1 MGSTNMVAEVSRAS
15 TFPSMRVDRC
25 LTLVTGAGSG
35 LGRWFAL
42 AMAAAGSDVVIPE
55 LPGKEDAAAEVAG
68 LIRTAGRRAYTV
80 ALDVTNVA
88 MIESTVES
96 VEKDIGPIDVLVNN
110 AGINIPQPC
119 LEVTEEAW
127 DKVLDINLKGVF
139 FSAQRVARRMAE
151 RRRGKIINIA
161 SQNGV
166 VGYFKRAAY
175 CASKGGVVNLTRLLA
190 IELAPYNIQVN
201 AVAPTFV
208 STPMTDGMFRDEQFR
223 ADVVSRIPLGRIAV
237 PEEVAG
243 AVVFLASPAADMI
256 TGHTL
261 LVDGGWTTL

>member
-1 MGSTNMVAEVSRAS
+1 MGSINTLAKESRDAAL
-15 TFPSMRVDRC
+15 PSMRVEQS
-25 LTLVTGAGSG
+25 LSLVTGAGSG
-35 LGRWFAL
+35 LGRTFAL
-42 AMAAAGSDVVIPE
+42 ALAAAGSDVVLTE
-55 LPGKEDAAAEVAG
+55 LPGKEQAAAEVAG
-68 LIRTAGRRAYTV
+68 LIRTAGRQAHTA
-80 ALDVTNVA
+80 ALDVTDVA
-88 MIESTVES
+88 MIESTVEAI
-96 VEKDIGPIDVLVNN
+96 ERDMGPIGVLVNN

-127 DKVLDINLKGVF
+127 DKVLNINLKGVF
-139 FSAQRVARRMAE
+139 FTAQRVARRMAE

-161 SQNGV
+161 SQNGL

-208 STPMTDGMFRDEQFR
+208 STPMTDGMFRDEAFR
-223 ADVVSRIPLGRIAV
+223 ADVVSRIPLGRIAI
-237 PEEVAG
+237 PEEIAG

-261 LVDGGWTTL
+261 VVDGGWTAL

>member
-1 MGSTNMVAEVSRAS
+1 MGSTITLTRESPGAAV
-15 TFPSMRVDRC
+15 PSMRVDQS
-25 LTLVTGAGSG
+25 LALVTGAGSG
-35 LGRWFAL
+35 LGRAFAL
-42 AMAAAGSDVVIPE
+42 ALASAGADVVLTE
-55 LPGKEDAAAEVAG
+55 LPGKEAAADEVAG
-68 LIRTAGRRAYTV
+68 LIRTVGRRAYTV
-80 ALDVTNVA
+80 PLDVTDVA
-88 MIESTVES
+88 MIESTVQAIER
-96 VEKDIGPIDVLVNN
+96 EMGPIGVLVNN

-127 DKVLDINLKGVF
+127 DKVLGINLRGVF

-161 SQNGV
+161 SQNGL

-223 ADVVSRIPLGRIAV
+223 ADVVSRIPLGRIAI
-237 PEEVAG
+237 PEEIAG

-261 LVDGGWTTL
+261 VVDGGWTAL

>member
-1 MGSTNMVAEVSRAS
+1 
-15 TFPSMRVDRC
+15 MRVDQC
-25 LTLVTGAGSG
+25 LALVTGAGTG
-35 LGRWFAL
+35 LGRAFAL
-42 AMAAAGSDVVIPE
+42 ALAANGADVALTE
-55 LPGKEDAAAEVAG
+55 LPGKESAADEVAG
-68 LIRTAGRRAYTV
+68 LIRATGRRAYTSV
-80 ALDVTNVA
+80 LDVTEVA
-88 MIESTVES
+88 QIESTVKA
-96 VEKDIGPIDVLVNN
+96 VEADFGPIDVLVNN

-139 FSAQRVARRMAE
+139 FTAQRVGRRMAQ

-161 SQNGV
+161 SQNGM

-175 CASKGGVVNLTRLLA
+175 CASKGGVINLTRLLA

-208 STPMTDGMFRDEQFR
+208 MTPMTEKMFSEEEFR
-223 ADVVSRIPLGRIAV
+223 TDVLNRIPLGRIAI

-256 TGHTL
+256 TGHTM
-261 LVDGGWTTL
+261 LVDGGWTAL

>member
-1 MGSTNMVAEVSRAS
+1 MTSTNTAAGESRAAS
-15 TFPSMRVDRC
+15 FPSMRVDRS

-35 LGRWFAL
+35 LGRTFAL
-42 AMAAAGSDVVIPE
+42 ALAAAGSDVALTE

-68 LIRTAGRRAYTV
+68 LIRNTGQHAHTV
-80 ALDVTNVA
+80 PLDVTKVA
-88 MIESTVES
+88 MIESAVES
-96 VEKDIGPIDVLVNN
+96 IERDIGPIDVLVNN

-139 FSAQRVARRMAE
+139 FTAQRVARRMAE

-208 STPMTDGMFRDEQFR
+208 MTAMTEAMFRDEPFR
-223 ADVVSRIPLGRIAV
+223 ADVVGRIPLGRLAT

-261 LVDGGWTTL
+261 LVDGGWTAL